1 MFHVDVLSPPERG
14 AFQPQKKYKQKNIM
28 SNIKLRELAISLLDD
43 DHGITDK
50 SYRLLLN
57 SLWVSG
63 ARENLDISDNIK
75 SVEGRFYISSDHTLI
90 A

>member
-1 MFHVDVLSPPERG
+1 MLLLINKITYTISVWYT
-14 AFQPQKKYKQKNIM
+14 KKNIM